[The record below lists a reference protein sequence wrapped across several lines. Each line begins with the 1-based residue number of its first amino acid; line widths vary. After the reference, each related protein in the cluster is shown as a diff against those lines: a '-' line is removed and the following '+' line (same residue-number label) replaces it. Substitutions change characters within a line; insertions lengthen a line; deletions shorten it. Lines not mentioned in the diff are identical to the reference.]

1 MQKFIITGG
10 QPLIGEVRIAGAKNA
25 VRKMMAAAAL
35 TDEAG
40 VLHNVPRISDVMIMR
55 ETMSDI
61 GFDVRRVGGDSL
73 RITAQDANWLFVPLE
88 AAAKMRSSFILLGP
102 LLTRFGRVIIS
113 NPGGDRIGR
122 RPVDLHV
129 FAMESL
135 GAEVEYKNGYY
146 FASAP
151 SGLRGARIAFPYVT
165 VMGTE
170 NALLAATLARA
181 TTLIENAAQEPEV
194 DDLIAMLS
202 SMGAQISRVAP
213 HRIEVEGVTSL
224 RGAEHRVIGDR
235 LEAGTFAIAAA
246 TTGGDVTIRGVN
258 PGHLGAFLEV
268 LDCMGVPVEI
278 LAPSDSAADPD
289 ADAAIAADAGSAA
302 DPDAES
308 AADADSAA
316 DGDSA
321 ADAGLRVR
329 AAASYA
335 PAAVETQP
343 YPGFATD
350 LQAPL
355 AVHMTQADGVST
367 IHETIYED
375 RLDYTTE
382 LCKMGAVVE
391 VLDERRCSIAGPTP
405 LHGREVSIAD
415 LRAGATLV
423 LAALAAAETS
433 VISGVEHVD
442 RGYEQIESKLVALG
456 AQIHRIDA

>member
-1 MQKFIITGG
+1 MQKFIVTGG
-10 QPLIGEVRIAGAKNA
+10 TPLVGEVRIAGAKNA
-25 VRKMMAAAAL
+25 VLKLMAAAAL
-35 TDEAG
+35 TGEPCT
-40 VLHNVPRISDVMIMR
+40 LHNVPRISDVMIMR

-73 RITAQDANWLFVPLE
+73 RITADDAHWLFVPLE

-102 LLTRFGRVIIS
+102 LLTRFGQVIIS

-129 FAMESL
+129 AAMESL
-135 GAEVEYKNGYY
+135 GAEIEYKNGYY

-151 SGLRGARIAFPYVT
+151 SGLRGAHIEFPYIT

-170 NALLAATLARA
+170 NALLAATLARG
-181 TTLIENAAQEPEV
+181 TTVIENAAQEPEV
-194 DDLIAMLS
+194 DDLIQMLCG
-202 SMGAQISRVAP
+202 MGAHIERVAP
-213 HRIEVEGVTSL
+213 HRIEVEGVTTL
-224 RGAEHRVIGDR
+224 GGAEHSVIGDR

-246 TTGGDVTIRGVN
+246 ATGGDITIRGAS
-258 PGHLGAFLEV
+258 PAHLGSFLEV
-268 LDCMGVPVEI
+268 LESMGVPVETQAA
-278 LAPSDSAADPD
+278 APS
-289 ADAAIAADAGSAA
+289 GT
-302 DPDAES
+302 
-308 AADADSAA
+308 
-316 DGDSA
+316 DGG
-321 ADAGLRVR
+321 GLRVR
-329 AAASYA
+329 AASTYA
-335 PAAVETQP
+335 PASIETQP

-355 AVHMTQADGVST
+355 AVLMTQADGVST

-382 LCKMGAVVE
+382 LAKMGAVIE
-391 VLDERRCSIAGPTP
+391 IEDERHCRIAGPTP

-423 LAALAAAETS
+423 LAALTAPETS
-433 VISGVEHVD
+433 VISGVQHVD